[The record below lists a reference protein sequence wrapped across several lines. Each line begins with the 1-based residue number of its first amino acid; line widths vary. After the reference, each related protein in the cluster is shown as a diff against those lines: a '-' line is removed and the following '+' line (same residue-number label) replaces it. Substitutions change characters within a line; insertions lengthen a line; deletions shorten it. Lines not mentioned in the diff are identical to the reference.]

1 VLEFE
6 LVEKPNTVIL
16 NSNTRC
22 LKQTKMISLQS
33 ILSTVSKEQIFA
45 SNQNAN
51 HEDGEVML
59 KNFLDLNDRIKIFV
73 YWISENILILV

>member
-1 VLEFE
+1 M
-6 LVEKPNTVIL
+6 
-16 NSNTRC
+16 NSVSQAIESRRSTRAF
-22 LKQTKMISLQS
+22 TKEP
-33 ILSTVSKEQIFA
+33 VSKEQIFA

-59 KNFLDLNDRIKIFV
+59 KNFLDLDDRIKIFV